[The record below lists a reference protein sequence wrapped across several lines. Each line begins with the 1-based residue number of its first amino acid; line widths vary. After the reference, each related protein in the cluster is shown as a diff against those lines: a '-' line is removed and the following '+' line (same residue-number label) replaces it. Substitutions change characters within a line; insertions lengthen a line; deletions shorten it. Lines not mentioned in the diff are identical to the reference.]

1 MELNSGDD
9 LISLKE
15 SIRGHYSPSIES
27 RCSTINADQYARCN
41 GLTIDSLL
49 LDWKRLVEVDQAII
63 STIADVQA
71 GHLIEA
77 PQLQEC
83 IFRVI
88 IPTTEQWR
96 MPAAS
101 LKILQQV
108 CRRCKDDEL
117 ADWVS
122 QQCFNGTFAWSSLK
136 LETPALRSDHGT
148 DCRRLT
154 RRVNTFLKE
163 SLPDHRLP
171 LHPVDITHGEG
182 VEFPGILLQRDAEE
196 MKAIEHETLEVTKNT
211 LVYLMQSLKSG
222 LTDKDHW
229 DFVGT
234 GSPYQGVGALEH
246 LTPPLSPLAVAYPE
260 CFVPE
265 DETCELPQ
273 PCDPISTP
281 SQDIAAAEKIIFEDE
296 VEFWANTL
304 ENNDSPGR
312 YDDIDISEM
321 IRAGEFRL
329 PIPPSSPQ
337 PVPRDLKIDVP
348 LLARSDD
355 VGNALESGEVLEV
368 DDLAGAKELIASSDT
383 LSGSD
388 GPTGQLVSAFQK
400 SAATVMRHAEQEKL
414 QPLDA
419 TTRVPIPVLDFTIP
433 VPEWEQRLWEAK
445 AMFRLL
451 REESTADWQCPK
463 WPHNRAAEQKMVW
476 VPIAHIKE
484 KSLVSEHIEVDTEV
498 LEVFLRRSGDCDV
511 LTSADCV
518 YKEPGPMVLRMGE
531 EEDDDDEECLMPLHL
546 STQTSPTNFRGPAS
560 GATTPTPKVL
570 STPALQ
576 HNSSVTVGTT
586 MPPPADL
593 TSLLGGRK
601 RLIDETLHRRQP
613 SAKRDRVS
621 AASSDISA
629 TGIID
634 GALIPSTN
642 VLRGFMSEYTDF
654 APLVDNFL
662 EMNFPKKL
670 KLTHSS
676 FFSPPDTTP
685 SSSRSKEQEAARLMP
700 PPPKPIPA
708 LAPPIR
714 PPPVAPRIVIST
726 TVSRPL
732 TQHLQTLLPTIELIP
747 RDYAKHRPPN
757 QNPGLRPPDLE
768 EADIIVSPATGI
780 LLTTMVQLRQR
791 ALPGSGSNNSN
802 SSSNSSSNSVAATG
816 FCRVVGNVAAR
827 HARVVVL
834 VSEGNRHSETAGPL
848 SPSDARALAEF
859 QGFAAGLKAAE
870 VRVVYVGGG
879 VETLAR
885 WVAAMV
891 CEYVGE
897 AAGVADMLLPVETLW
912 EVFLRRAGMNVF
924 AAQVVLGSLKVPDGR
939 PAVGGGDGQMFGLPL
954 FVSMSRERRVEL
966 FGEVLGGRGVLDRVS
981 DALDDPWGQRAVDG
995 GSLDSRAVPSWG
1007 GF

>member
-27 RCSTINADQYARCN
+27 PPSTINAGQYARCN

-49 LDWKRLVEVDQAII
+49 LDWQQLIENDQAII
-63 STIADVQA
+63 STIAGVQA

-77 PQLQEC
+77 CQLQEC

-101 LKILQQV
+101 LSILQQV
-108 CRRCKDDEL
+108 CQRYRDDEL
-117 ADWVS
+117 AVWVS
-122 QQCFNGTFAWSSLK
+122 QQCFNDTMRWSSLK

-148 DCRRLT
+148 DCRRLA

-163 SLPDHRLP
+163 ALPDHRLP

-182 VEFPGILLQRDAEE
+182 VEFPETLLQRDVEE
-196 MKAIEHETLEVTKNT
+196 MKAIEQETLEVTKDT
-211 LVYLMQSLKSG
+211 LVYLMQSLKSD
-222 LTDKDHW
+222 LAAKDQRDLVETD
-229 DFVGT
+229 
-234 GSPYQGVGALEH
+234 SPYQGVRGVRYLI
-246 LTPPLSPLAVAYPE
+246 PPLSPLAVAYPE

-265 DETCELPQ
+265 AETCELPQ
-273 PCDPISTP
+273 PCEPISRL
-281 SQDIAAAEKIIFEDE
+281 SEDIAAAEKKVFQAEFD
-296 VEFWANTL
+296 FWANAL

-312 YDDIDISEM
+312 YDDIEVSEM

-329 PIPPSSPQ
+329 PIPPSSKQ
-337 PVPRDLKIDVP
+337 PAPRDLKVEVP
-348 LLARSDD
+348 LLACSDD
-355 VGNALESGEVLEV
+355 DVYDVLEPRRV
-368 DDLAGAKELIASSDT
+368 LALDDLAGAKELVASSDT

-388 GPTGQLVSAFQK
+388 GPTGQLVTAFRK
-400 SAATVMRHAEQEKL
+400 SATTVMRHAEQEKL

-433 VPEWEQRLWEAK
+433 VPEWEQRLCEAK
-445 AMFRLL
+445 TIFRLL
-451 REESTADWQCPK
+451 REDSTASWQSPK

-476 VPIAHIKE
+476 VPLAHIKE
-484 KSLVSEHIEVDTEV
+484 KTLVTEHIEVGTEV
-498 LEVFLRRSGDCDV
+498 LELFLKRSRDCDI
-511 LTSADCV
+511 LTSADYV
-518 YKEPGPMVLRMGE
+518 YKEPGPMVLRIGE
-531 EEDDDDEECLMPLHL
+531 EEDDDDEECLTPLHMPV
-546 STQTSPTNFRGPAS
+546 QTSSTNFRGPDL
-560 GATTPTPKVL
+560 GARALEHSSPVRIGTP
-570 STPALQ
+570 
-576 HNSSVTVGTT
+576 

-601 RLIDETLHRRQP
+601 RLIDETLQRRQS
-613 SAKRDRVS
+613 SAKRDQAS
-621 AASSDISA
+621 AASSGISA
-629 TGIID
+629 TGIINT
-634 GALIPSTN
+634 ALIPSTN
-642 VLRGFMSEYTDF
+642 VLRGFMGEYTDF

-676 FFSPPDTTP
+676 FFGPPGTAP
-685 SSSRSKEQEAARLMP
+685 SATRSKEEEAAKLMP

-708 LAPPIR
+708 LAPPIN
-714 PPPVAPRIVIST
+714 PPPVAPRVVIST
-726 TVSRPL
+726 TVSKPL

-747 RDYAKHRPPN
+747 RDYKKHRPPVY
-757 QNPGLRPPDLE
+757 NPGARPPNLE
-768 EADIIVSPATGI
+768 EADIVVSPATGI

-791 ALPGSGSNNSN
+791 ALPGRPPPAGASNTNNNSN
-802 SSSNSSSNSVAATG
+802 GNS
-816 FCRVVGNVAAR
+816 FCRVVGNVAVR
-827 HARVVVL
+827 HERVVVL
-834 VSEGNRHSETAGPL
+834 VSEGNKHSETAGPL

-859 QGFAAGLKAAE
+859 QGFAAGLAAAAATGQ

-879 VETLAR
+879 AETLAK
-885 WVAAMV
+885 WVAAVV
-891 CEYVGE
+891 CEYAREAVG
-897 AAGVADMLLPVETLW
+897 VVDMLLPVETFW

-954 FVSMSRERRVEL
+954 FVTMSRERRVEL
-966 FGEVLGGRGVLDRVS
+966 FGEMLGGRRVLDRVS
-981 DALDDPWGQRAVDG
+981 DALDEPWGQRAVEEG
-995 GSLDSRAVPSWG
+995 GFDSRGVPTWG